1 MKNLKILFLAL
12 LATSTTMAATR
23 EQEALAKELL
33 VCAGKFG
40 GLAFIGVRGG
50 EAETQKFHDAAKRI
64 AGSAFVEREVG
75 AANESAADWVFAKPS
90 PTREQARKS
99 CMPLLDKAGK

>member
-1 MKNLKILFLAL
+1 MKNLMIILLAL
-12 LATSTTMAATR
+12 LVMPAMAATR

-50 EAETQKFHDAAKRI
+50 AVETYKFYDAAERI
-64 AGSAFVEREVG
+64 AGSAFVEREAG
-75 AANESAADWVFAKPS
+75 PANQRAADWVYSKPS
-90 PTREQARKS
+90 PTLEQARES
-99 CMPLLDKAGK
+99 CVPLLDKADK